1 MSKEAQSPYIP
12 LMAIRGVTQTEIAK
26 TLGVTKNT
34 VSNWFTGKT
43 PARLT
48 LDEWRT
54 LAKLLGTTMDNLPSS
69 FAPQP
74 IDPLKENH

>member
-1 MSKEAQSPYIP
+1 MTKDIQSPYIP

-26 TLGVTKNT
+26 TLGVTRNT

-54 LAKLLGTTMDNLPSS
+54 LAKLLGTTIDKLPSS
-69 FAPQP
+69 FSPQP
-74 IDPLKENH
+74 IDLSEENN

>member
-1 MSKEAQSPYIP
+1 MTKDIQSPYIP

-54 LAKLLGTTMDNLPSS
+54 LATLLGTTIDKLPNT

-74 IDPLKENH
+74 IDQSRQGD